1 MKLKIKQLAKW
12 IGAVSIV
19 VLAPLVQ
26 ASNVVLNPGFEDSTT
41 TSFFEHWVDSA
52 DVLDSAT
59 AHGGNRSAAFGTNTT
74 NPPGDTLGQSLTGLS
89 TSSVYD
95 FGFWLRCAT
104 QNGTVSICASLMNA
118 GAFSGLPP
126 VPSPFSDFF
135 SVFLGADKLSFSA
148 VGTAENDFTH
158 YVGTVTPGSTAALL
172 EFRVNGYDNS
182 ILLDDVFM
190 DLQPACTGNSCN
202 VPEPGSLLLVGVA
215 LTAGAIVRRRRQ
227 R

>member
-26 ASNVVLNPGFEDSTT
+26 ANLVKNGGFDNENPLVDLGNITPQFAFWSDST
-41 TSFFEHWVDSA
+41 F
-52 DVLDSAT
+52 VLLSNSIRRSPDWSAT
-59 AHGGNRSAAFGTNTT
+59 FGDDNGSA
-74 NPPGDTLGQSLTGLS
+74 TLTQTLTLDANS
-89 TSSVYD
+89 KYN
-95 FGFWLRCAT
+95 FEFWLRCDK
-104 QNGTVSICASLMNA
+104 QSLLGGGTCDALSVDPFSAFSASLDGVDIA
-118 GAFSGLPP
+118 LSGTTGPTGTFSRYSGTIMTGGIAP
-126 VPSPFSDFF
+126 VGNLKFALNDPSG
-135 SVFLGADKLSFSA
+135 VF
-148 VGTAENDFTH
+148 
-158 YVGTVTPGSTAALL
+158 TPTL
-172 EFRVNGYDNS
+172 F
-182 ILLDDVFM
+182 LDDVFM